1 MIDFGFRKYGLLV
14 TIFGTLALIASEYFD
29 WRPTLLEGSAAFESE
44 FQSLPN
50 YIDEVGLT
58 LLIAGLLL
66 IMMAREKVEDEFIH
80 SLRLHSL
87 MLAMVVYYVVLIACV
102 WLLYDFEFLHF
113 ALYNLF
119 TPLIFYIL
127 YFRIRLNFNM
137 KD

>member
-1 MIDFGFRKYGLLV
+1 MLNPQSRKFGIV
-14 TIFGTLALIASEYFD
+14 LAILGALSLIASEYFN
-29 WRPTLLEGSAAFESE
+29 WRPTLLQGFAAFESE

-58 LLIAGLLL
+58 FLIAGLLL

-127 YFRIRLNFNM
+127 YFRIRLYFNM